1 MPMIR
6 RSVVTLAL
14 AMSAAPLT
22 PAAAQIRA
30 SELQTIAQVVDGT
43 SIKLTYSRPR
53 LRGRTNV
60 WGTRVVNWDEVWTP
74 GANEATILET
84 NRDVTISG
92 VAVPKGKYSV
102 WMIVSKDTTWT
113 MLLDPKW
120 KQYHTDHPKP
130 NDTMIRVPVKATLS
144 APTVEEALT
153 WTFPSVTA
161 RGGSIAM
168 QWERTRVTMPFAVTP
183 TLSEL
188 LPEAE
193 ARPYVGT
200 YALTDAKTKKV
211 EGKMIV
217 TYERGGLKATFEPY
231 VRAPEGSAELF
242 HGRTVHERRGL
253 RRRRDLRGDA
263 PGFHDHVRQQRRTDD
278 TRSTRC
284 RRRCVFHGR
293 QAAVTARALN
303 EYAPS
308 PNRACE
314 RARHADS

>member
-1 MPMIR
+1 MSLTR
-6 RSVVTLAL
+6 RVAVTLAL
-14 AMSAAPLT
+14 ATTAAPL
-22 PAAAQIRA
+22 ARADAQIRA
-30 SELQTIAQVVDGT
+30 SELQTITQVVDGT

-231 VRAPEGSAELF
+231 DNYMKTFALLKVAPNYFTVGLFMSAEVYADGEIYEVMRPDFMITFANSGGQMTL
-242 HGRTVHERRGL
+242 EARGA
-253 RRRRDLRGDA
+253 DDA
-263 PGFHDHVRQQRRTDD
+263 AYFTGVRQ
-278 TRSTRC
+278 
-284 RRRCVFHGR
+284 
-293 QAAVTARALN
+293 
-303 EYAPS
+303 P
-308 PNRACE
+308 
-314 RARHADS
+314 